1 MSEIVNKVAQ
11 SGLIQMDLER
21 MLPKNSIKHFDLKD
35 FLWQELVLKEKDFR
49 KAIADLI
56 DSDYQDK
63 IVRVYCSVDAV
74 IPTWAYMLVTARL
87 SGIAHRVFCCAK
99 EKIHSEI
106 AIDFIQQM
114 DTTAY
119 KDGKIIVK
127 GCANIHLDERV
138 YTCLVQKLQPVAKS
152 LMFGEPCSTVP
163 VFKRK

>member
-21 MLPKNSIKHFDLKD
+21 MLPKNAILHFDLKD

-49 KAIADLI
+49 KAIAELNNG
-56 DSDYQDK
+56 DYQDK

-87 SGIAHRVFCCAK
+87 SGIAHRVFCCSN
-99 EKIHSEI
+99 EEIYSEI
-106 AIDFIQQM
+106 AIDFIQHM
-114 DTTAY
+114 DTTPY
-119 KDGKIIVK
+119 LDGKIIVK

-138 YTCLVQKLQPVAKS
+138 YSSLVQKLQPIAKS

>member
-21 MLPKNSIKHFDLKD
+21 MLPKNSIIHFDLKD

-49 KAIADLI
+49 KAIADLN
-56 DSDYQDK
+56 DADYQDK

-87 SGIAHRVFCCAK
+87 SGIAYRVFCCTA
-99 EKIHSEI
+99 EKLHSEI

-114 DTTAY
+114 DVAPY
-119 KDGKIIVK
+119 VDGKIIVK
-127 GCANIHLDERV
+127 GCANIQLDERV
-138 YTCLVQKLQPVAKS
+138 YSSLVQKLQAVAKS